1 MRLDSIEK
9 KKTIILG
16 LAREGESTF
25 FFLRKKFPKKK
36 IGLADQKDFSQLPKK
51 IQAILK
57 KDKNLDLHLG
67 KNYLQDLK
75 KYEVIIKSPG
85 IPQKEISSFLTK
97 NQIITSQT
105 DIFLERH
112 REKTIGIT
120 GTKGKSTTAKL
131 IYHISRKAN
140 QKVKLI
146 GNIGNPA
153 LDFFESKADYFVY
166 ELSSHQLSDLK
177 ISPHIAIFLNIFRE
191 HLDYYKNF
199 QEYFSAKKNIARWQK
214 AEDLFVVNIDIPL
227 LKDFS
232 SNVKS
237 KIVPISLKSQRKGV
251 CFKNGVFF
259 FNSQKVIP
267 LKEIPVGLRPYL
279 YNIMAAIAVAKI
291 LKITNDKIKQ
301 GLQTFV
307 PLKHRLEFV
316 GEFKKIKF
324 YNDSLATIPEA
335 TILAL
340 EALKKVDTLI
350 LGGYDRGQ
358 DFEILLSLLPK
369 YKVRNLI
376 LFPDTDKRILKSLKN
391 KKLQKIKVF
400 LAKNMKKAVEKAFK
414 NTKRGEIC
422 LLSPAAASF
431 NLFKDYKHRGNLFR
445 KHIKKI
451 AYEKENKT

>member
-1 MRLDSIEK
+1 MRLDLIEK
-9 KKTIILG
+9 KKIIILG

-36 IGLADQKDFSQLPKK
+36 IGLADQKDFSQLSKNFQK
-51 IQAILK
+51 IIK
-57 KDKNLDLHLG
+57 KDKNINLHLG
-67 KNYLQDLK
+67 KNYLKHLK
-75 KYEVIIKSPG
+75 NYEVIIKSPG
-85 IPQKEISSFLTK
+85 IPQKEIAPFITK
-97 NQIITSQT
+97 KQIIASQT
-105 DIFLERH
+105 DIFLEKH
-112 REKTIGIT
+112 NKKTIGVT
-120 GTKGKSTTAKL
+120 GSKGKSTTAKL
-131 IYHISRKAN
+131 IYHILKKAN
-140 QKVKLI
+140 KKVKLI
-146 GNIGNPA
+146 GNIGKPA
-153 LDFFESKADYFVY
+153 LDFFESKSDYFVY

-214 AEDLFVVNIDIPL
+214 AEDFFVVNIDIPL

-259 FNSQKVIP
+259 FNSQKVIH
-267 LKEIPVGLRPYL
+267 LKEIPLSLRPYL

-291 LKITNDKIKQ
+291 LKINNDKIKQ

-335 TILAL
+335 SILAL

-400 LAKNMKKAVEKAFK
+400 LVQNMKKAVEEAFN
-414 NTKRGEIC
+414 NTKREGIC

-431 NLFKDYKHRGNLFR
+431 NLFKDYKHRGNLF
-445 KHIKKI
+445 KKYIKEI